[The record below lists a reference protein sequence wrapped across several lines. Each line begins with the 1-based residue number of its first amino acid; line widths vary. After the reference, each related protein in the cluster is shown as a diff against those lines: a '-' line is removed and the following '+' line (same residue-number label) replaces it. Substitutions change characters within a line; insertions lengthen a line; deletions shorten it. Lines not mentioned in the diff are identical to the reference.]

1 MSKHTPGP
9 WHVVCHT
16 SEDGRIGPGDDWT
29 VYGRNTTH
37 AIAFEGGHNPHAE
50 ADARLIAAAPDLL
63 EALQALLELD
73 VYADCPGLVS
83 VGGYDNSDA
92 EEVIKARAAIQRAV
106 GADHA

>member
-50 ADARLIAAAPDLL
+50 ADARLISAAPDLL
-63 EALQALLELD
+63 EALIRLMGKTSDLQDAL
-73 VYADCPGLVS
+73 
-83 VGGYDNSDA
+83 DA
-92 EEVIKARAAIQRAV
+92 AKQARAAIAKAT
-106 GADHA
+106 GETP